1 MKILICN
8 DFPIFLKVSLFFFLE
23 LTVPTGF
30 QHNKVGMSG
39 GYDNKPV
46 NLSKLLSV
54 RFSTLTTWPMGK
66 LCANDIFHVKSYF
79 TMFY

>member
-39 GYDNKPV
+39 GYEIIFRTT
-46 NLSKLLSV
+46 NL
-54 RFSTLTTWPMGK
+54 LT
-66 LCANDIFHVKSYF
+66 FQSY
-79 TMFY
+79 